1 MAQRG
6 QISEALLAGLH
17 DPAARREAFDEVV
30 DCWMRPLYWHV
41 RRLVVLREDAEDVLQ
56 ESFVRAYEALDDF
69 RGGVAELR
77 VWLYRITT
85 RTALSHLRRR
95 RRGLFTSLDDV
106 SRELAVCVAGE
117 CGPDCDRAL
126 VRFQQAVL
134 ALPLQQRLVFNLR
147 YYDELPYAEIARILH
162 RSEAS
167 LRVNYHH
174 AVERLKRILREEL

>member
-69 RGGVAELR
+69 RGGGYTGSPPGR
-77 VWLYRITT
+77 PSRICDAGAAASSPRSTT
-85 RTALSHLRRR
+85 
-95 RRGLFTSLDDV
+95 
-106 SRELAVCVAGE
+106 
-117 CGPDCDRAL
+117 
-126 VRFQQAVL
+126 
-134 ALPLQQRLVFNLR
+134 
-147 YYDELPYAEIARILH
+147 
-162 RSEAS
+162 
-167 LRVNYHH
+167 
-174 AVERLKRILREEL
+174 